1 MAMNLTRGGLSPAT
15 ITNLKTKEAVKFMF
29 NPFEYS
35 ITKSNTWQS
44 KPVVGENLPLVT
56 FQQGGPQ
63 TISLQLHF
71 DSQAD
76 GKDVRGFTAPL
87 WKMMMI
93 DQQTKNSRSGK
104 SQPPPVMF
112 EWGKLHF
119 KAIIT
124 SMTEKFTLF
133 TDKGIPLRC
142 QVDISL
148 QQYLDE
154 ASVPPQTSGQTGGG
168 QTAPKNTRII
178 QGERMDHVASQ
189 NGGSPSD
196 YRKIASD
203 NNIDNPNKVPPGKQL
218 KIKN

>member
-1 MAMNLTRGGLSPAT
+1 MTLNLTKGGLAPAT
-15 ITNLKTKEAVKFMF
+15 ITNVKTKEVVKFMF

-35 ITKSNTWQS
+35 ITKSNTWQA
-44 KPVVGENLPLVT
+44 KPVVGVNLPMVT

-71 DSQAD
+71 DNLAD
-76 GKDVRGFTAPL
+76 GKDVRQFTAPL

-93 DQQTKNSRSGK
+93 DQQTKNPRSGK
-104 SQPPPVMF
+104 GQPPNVIF
-112 EWGKLHF
+112 AWGKLHF

-142 QVDISL
+142 QVDIGL

-154 ASVPPQTSGQTGGG
+154 SEAPPQTSQKSGSG
-168 QTAPKNTRII
+168 TAPKTTQLI
-178 QGERMDHVASQ
+178 QGERMDHVAVS
-189 NGGSPSD
+189 NGGKPSD
-196 YRKIASD
+196 YRKISAD
-203 NNIDNPNKVPPGKQL
+203 NKIDNPNRVPAGKKLKVNK
-218 KIKN
+218 